1 MKAATIKIWKNTPNL
16 HGLFT
21 HYMYFLFYYANLIYL
36 QVIYEITIEI
46 DQSKNVENDIDVDGD
61 G

>member
-1 MKAATIKIWKNTPNL
+1 MVRSPITCI
-16 HGLFT
+16 F
-21 HYMYFLFYYANLIYL
+21 FFYNANLIYL
-36 QVIYEITIEI
+36 QVIYETTIEI